1 MSKDAR
7 SFLSPAPRAALLSLS
22 LLAALPAVA
31 QVTPLAANADVA
43 ASPDAT
49 NLDTIEVHAQIIKR
63 SQTVTKTDTLITEAP
78 QSVSVVSAQQ
88 FADRGL
94 HGIDEAMWYL
104 AGTQGG
110 GYGQDTRSDWL
121 LVRGF
126 SPARYLDGLALTDGV
141 WTGATRVE
149 PYGLERMDVLK
160 GPSSVSY
167 GAMPPGGLVN
177 LVSKRPTDV
186 PLREVEVQLGNFDLR
201 QAAFDFGGPL
211 DEAGV
216 WSYRLT
222 GLARNSDNLV
232 DYVEDDRY
240 FFAPALAWKPS
251 DATSLTLLARWQK
264 ADTANGSG
272 FLPAEGTLLPSP
284 HGQISPSVF
293 TGEPGWNDYI
303 RTSKSAGYEFEHV
316 FGNGLTFRQNL
327 RYGET
332 DVDHDAG
339 VGTLGLQEDG
349 RTLNRYLFPLEE
361 HSKSFGVDNNVSFD
375 FVTGAWQHTVLAGV
389 DYRRLQS
396 DYASAFAFGIA
407 PIDVFNPVYGADVVI
422 PDYTFHEDKVQQQTG
437 IYLQDQLRLDRW
449 VVTVAGRHDQVR
461 TRADNL
467 IADPVTRS
475 RQEDDAFSGRL
486 GVNYVFDSGF
496 APYVAWSESFQP
508 TVGVDFD
515 GNAFAP
521 TTGEQIEAGVKY
533 LPPSGRGLATLAVYD
548 IRQQNTLSVDP
559 DHVLFSVQQ
568 GETRVRG
575 VELEGR
581 WNLTPTLGVYG
592 AATWMDTEVTQTTDA
607 AALGKRVALVPEQ
620 QASLGLDYTIAY
632 GALSGLGFGGGVRHT
647 GSVYGDIYNEWKTP
661 SYTLFDAAVHYD
673 FDRWRLQLNAS
684 NVTDKEYVA
693 VCNSAMWCYYGHPRT
708 VTATVRYR
716 W

>member
-1 MSKDAR
+1 MSCRAR
-7 SFLSPAPRAALLSLS
+7 PPLPHALRAILFALP
-22 LLAALPAVA
+22 LLAASPVLAQDLSAEPA
-31 QVTPLAANADVA
+31 PPA
-43 ASPDAT
+43 ASASDPTTLDALQVQGT
-49 NLDTIEVHAQIIKR
+49 VIRR
-63 SQTVTKTDTLITEAP
+63 SQTVTKTDTPIIEVP
-78 QSVSVVSAQQ
+78 QSVSVVGAEQ
-88 FADRGL
+88 FAERGL
-94 HGIDEAMWYL
+94 HGIDEAFWYL
-104 AGTQGG
+104 AGTQGA

-126 SPARYLDGLALTDGV
+126 TPARYMDGLAMTDGV

-160 GPSSVSY
+160 GPSSVTY

-177 LVSKRPTDV
+177 LVSKRPTDE
-186 PLREVEVQLGNFDLR
+186 PLREVVLQVGNFDLR
-201 QAAFDFGGPL
+201 QGAFDFGGPL
-211 DEAGV
+211 DDDGT

-232 DYVEDDRY
+232 DFVEDDRY
-240 FFAPALAWKPS
+240 YFAPALAWKPGET
-251 DATSLTLLARWQK
+251 TSLTLLARWQK

-272 FLPAEGTLLPSP
+272 FLPAAGTLLPSP
-284 HGQISPSVF
+284 HGRISPSVF

-303 RTSKSAGYEFEHV
+303 RTSKSAGYEFVHA
-316 FGNGLTFRQNL
+316 FANGVEFRQNL
-327 RYGET
+327 RYEDA

-339 VGTLGLQEDG
+339 IGTLGLQEDG

-361 HSKSFGVDNNVSFD
+361 HSKAFAVDNNVSFG
-375 FVTGAWQHTVLAGV
+375 FSTGRLQHTVLAGV
-389 DYRRLQS
+389 DYRRLRS

-407 PIDVFNPVYGADVVI
+407 PIDVFNPVYGAEVVV
-422 PDYTFHEDKVQQQTG
+422 PDYTFHEDKVQEQTG
-437 IYLQDQLRLDRW
+437 VYLQDQIRVDRW
-449 VVTVAGRHDQVR
+449 VITAAGRQDEVR
-461 TRADNL
+461 TRIDNL
-467 IADPVTRS
+467 IADPVARTRQS
-475 RQEDDAFSGRL
+475 DDAFSGRL

-508 TVGVDFD
+508 TVGVDFEGD
-515 GNAFAP
+515 PFVP
-521 TTGEQIEAGVKY
+521 TTGEQVEAGVKY
-533 LPPSGRGLATLAVYD
+533 MPADARGLLTLAVYD

-581 WNLTPTLGVYG
+581 WNFRPALSVYG
-592 AATWMDTEVTQTTDA
+592 AATWMDTEVTKTTDA
-607 AALGKRVALVPEQ
+607 AALGKQVALVPEK
-620 QASLGLDYTIAY
+620 QASLGLDYTFAY
-632 GALSGLGFGGGVRHT
+632 GPLSGFGIGGGVRYV
-647 GSVYGDIYNEWKTP
+647 GSVHGDIYNEWRTP

-673 FDRWRLQLNAS
+673 IGRWRMQVNAA
-684 NVTDKEYVA
+684 NVFDKEYIA

>member
-1 MSKDAR
+1 MSRSAVAR
-7 SFLSPAPRAALLSLS
+7 PSFPRASLLGLA
-22 LLAALPAVA
+22 LLAALPAAA
-31 QVTPLAANADVA
+31 QVTSASTADDNAE
-43 ASPDAT
+43 PDAT
-49 NLDTIEVHAQIIKR
+49 TLDTVRVQAKIIKR

-126 SPARYLDGLALTDGV
+126 SPARYMDGLALTDGV

-177 LVSKRPTDV
+177 LVSKRPTDQ
-186 PLREVEVQLGNFDLR
+186 PLREVEVQLGNFNLR

-211 DEAGV
+211 DDEGV

-232 DYVEDDRY
+232 DFVEDDRY

-284 HGQISPSVF
+284 HGQIPPSVF
-293 TGEPGWNDYI
+293 TGEPGWNDYL

-396 DYASAFAFGIA
+396 DYASAFAFGID
-407 PIDVFNPVYGADVVI
+407 PIDVFDPVYGAEVI
-422 PDYTFHEDKVQQQTG
+422 VPDYTFHEDKVQQQTG

-449 VVTVAGRHDQVR
+449 VVTVAGRQDRVR

-475 RQEDDAFSGRL
+475 RQEDDAFSGRV

-515 GNAFAP
+515 GSAFVP
-521 TTGEQIEAGVKY
+521 TTGEQVEAGIKY
-533 LPPSGRGLATLAVYD
+533 LPRSGRGLATLAVYD
-548 IRQQNTLSVDP
+548 IRQKNTLSVDP

-575 VELEGR
+575 IELEGR

-647 GSVYGDIYNEWKTP
+647 GSVYGDIYNEWETP